1 MAEGLGLQ
9 TRPEC
14 KPLALQLTSCGSLK
28 EPFESVLSHLVL
40 SDSSPP
46 SGYTPPGF
54 YIRGNFQARI
64 LEWVVISSSRGSF

>member
-9 TRPEC
+9 IRPEF

-28 EPFESVLSHLVL
+28 EPCESVLSHSVL
-40 SDSSPP
+40 PDSSPP
-46 SGYTPPGF
+46 SGCTPPGF
-54 YIRGNFQARI
+54 HIRGNFQARI